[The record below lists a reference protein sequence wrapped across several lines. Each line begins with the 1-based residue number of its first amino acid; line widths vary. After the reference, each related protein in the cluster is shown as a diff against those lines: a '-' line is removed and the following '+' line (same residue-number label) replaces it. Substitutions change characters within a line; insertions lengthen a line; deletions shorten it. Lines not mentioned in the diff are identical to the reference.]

1 MSFIQKII
9 NTKEYFLAV
18 IIFLCVLIGFFTFFQ
33 IFIDDAFI
41 FYRYGYNLVNHGI
54 WNWHNNTNYTEAYT
68 SFVIAALTIVP
79 ALFHFEPL
87 LFFKF
92 FGAFFFFFI
101 IYRLFTN
108 VKDLKMRVFA
118 VFIFVANWH
127 TYVHAFS
134 SLETLFWVWLL
145 LEVFI
150 VLSKETITTTT
161 QIYLWILCLLLPLTR
176 PEGVVFAAFA
186 FFYVLKIKKEKLHVV
201 SFSIVLLIGLLYF
214 IWRYQYFQLLL
225 PLPFYHKSVT
235 KINRVFTLLF
245 NTYTSWQYI
254 LSSVLVVILLRK
266 DKLFLYLSGITFF
279 LFFFL
284 YAPAILAM
292 NYADRFSFQLF
303 FPLIL
308 FAFIKIDS
316 QALLTQAKVKTIA
329 FFLILLTFSE
339 GIYNNWI
346 VEMASIKQNAMSTFI
361 FPRAHYALAKH
372 INRTHIKGL
381 KVLFGDA
388 GIFPYYANVET
399 IDAYGLCDNFL
410 SRNKLNETYFNN
422 INPDIILIGY
432 LTNKEEDLNNIYFS
446 NKQMYEIIHNPK
458 YAFQYLGYAINTEDG
473 YFVHVYINP
482 KTTHFT
488 LLKTALS
495 DAIKDANEQQFDFK
509 KFAKF
514 EYLTFY
520 KEK

>member
-1 MSFIQKII
+1 MSVIQRII
-9 NTKEYFLAV
+9 NNKEYFLV
-18 IIFLCVLIGFFTFFQ
+18 GIILFCVLLGFFTFLQ

-54 WNWHNNTNYTEAYT
+54 WNWHNNTDYTEAYT

-79 ALFHFEPL
+79 ALFHFEPF

-92 FGAFFFFFI
+92 FGTFFFFFI

-108 VKDLKMRVFA
+108 VKDNKMRIFA
-118 VFIFVANWH
+118 VFIFAANWH

-150 VLSKETITTTT
+150 ILSKETISTNT
-161 QIYLWILCLLLPLTR
+161 QIYLWVLCLLLPLTR
-176 PEGVVFAAFA
+176 PDGIIFAVFAFV
-186 FFYVLKIKKEKLHVV
+186 YTIWIKKNKLHIL
-201 SFSIVLLIGLLYF
+201 SFSIIVLTGLAYF
-214 IWRYQYFQLLL
+214 IWRYQYFGLLL

-235 KINRVFTLLF
+235 KINRGFTLLF

-254 LSSVLVVILLRK
+254 LSSILVVVLLRK
-266 DKLFLYLSGITFF
+266 NKLFLYLSGITFF

-308 FAFIKIDS
+308 FSFIVLDT
-316 QALLTQAKVKTIA
+316 QTLVVQAKVKFIS
-329 FFLILLTFSE
+329 FFLVLLTFSE

-346 VEMASIKQNAMSTFI
+346 VEMASIKQNATNAFT
-361 FPRAHYALAKH
+361 FPRVHYALAKH

-399 IDAYGLCDNFL
+399 IDAYGLADNFL
-410 SRNKLNETYFNN
+410 SRNKLSEAYFNKV
-422 INPDIILIGY
+422 NPDIILIGY

-446 NKQMYEIIHNPK
+446 NKQMYALIHNPK
-458 YAFQYLGYAINTEDG
+458 YAYEYLGYGISTEEG
-473 YFVHVYINP
+473 YFIHVYINP
-482 KTTHFT
+482 KTAQYN
-488 LLKTALS
+488 LLKTALT

-509 KFAKF
+509 KFARF

>member
-1 MSFIQKII
+1 MSIVQKII
-9 NTKEYFLAV
+9 NKKEYFFII
-18 IIFLCVLIGFFTFFQ
+18 IIFLCISVGFFTFFQ

-54 WNWHNNTNYTEAYT
+54 WNWHNNTDYTEAYT

-79 ALFHFEPL
+79 ALFHFEPF

-108 VKDLKMRVFA
+108 IKDKKIGIFA

-127 TYVHAFS
+127 TYVHTFS

-150 VLSKETITTTT
+150 ILSKNKINRNT

-176 PEGVVFAAFA
+176 PEGIIFSIFA
-186 FFYVLKIKKEKLHVV
+186 FIYIILINKNKLHIT
-201 SFSIVLLIGLLYF
+201 SFSIIVLIGLGYF
-214 IWRYQYFQLLL
+214 IWRYQHFQLLL

-245 NTYTSWQYI
+245 NTYASWQYI
-254 LSSVLVVILLRK
+254 LSSILVAVILRK
-266 DKLFLYLSGITFF
+266 DKLFLYLSCITFF

-308 FAFIKIDS
+308 FAFIKIDVQS
-316 QALLTQAKVKTIA
+316 IVTQAKLKYIA
-329 FFLILLTFSE
+329 FFLVLLTFSE

-346 VEMASIKQNAMSTFI
+346 VEMASIKQNALTSFT

-372 INRTHIKGL
+372 INRTKIKDL

-399 IDAYGLCDNFL
+399 IDAYGLADNFL
-410 SRNKLNETYFNN
+410 SRNRLSEIYFNK

-432 LTNKEEDLNNIYFS
+432 LTDKEADLNNIYFS
-446 NKQMYEIIHNPK
+446 NKQMYSIIHNPK
-458 YAFQYLGYAINTEDG
+458 YAYQYIGCGISTEDG
-473 YFVHVYINP
+473 YFIHVYINP
-482 KTTHFT
+482 KTAHYN
-488 LLKTALS
+488 LLRNALT
-495 DAIKDANEQQFDFK
+495 DAIKDANEQHFDFK

-514 EYLTFY
+514 EYLSFY